1 MQWGPRMLNH
11 GYTVHSLFNWA
22 PVSVILESG
31 YQKKNELPIVI
42 SPSGASGGIRAS
54 VCDTDASPHA
64 PYPKSASGQT
74 CSRLKDLTAESVC
87 EATIRALLEPFLAA
101 RRANTPPLFQPQTS
115 PHFIKTA
122 IIKIAAA
129 VWMDRLGIKAQSR
142 LICPPLTTPAG
153 RGAITK

>member
-42 SPSGASGGIRAS
+42 SPSGASGASGGIRAS

-74 CSRLKDLTAESVC
+74 CSRLKDLTADTLSV
-87 EATIRALLEPFLAA
+87 TVFRWPSQSSTYRIRRQDYLDA
-101 RRANTPPLFQPQTS
+101 
-115 PHFIKTA
+115 
-122 IIKIAAA
+122 
-129 VWMDRLGIKAQSR
+129 
-142 LICPPLTTPAG
+142 
-153 RGAITK
+153 